1 MFLVSALMLFSLRVE
16 LYQGSLLFYRRKRR
30 NPFLLTS
37 SLKANLPAYV
47 TYPPMD
53 QVHFPTTVIWTDW
66 IFCSGTRNEFICPR
80 IMMTGAYLNKSCPLG
95 GKRRGNYLW
104 RKLVYCAA

>member
-16 LYQGSLLFYRRKRR
+16 ICQWSLLFYRRKRR

-37 SLKANLPAYV
+37 YKGPSLKANLPAYV
-47 TYPPMD
+47 TYSPMD

-66 IFCSGTRNEFICPR
+66 IFCSGTGNEFICPR
-80 IMMTGAYLNKSCPLG
+80 IMMTGAYLNKSCPLS

-104 RKLVYCAA
+104 